1 MPKEISMFF
10 VRRLI
15 LSLVVGLFI
24 SQVYAFTPS
33 RTAQESV
40 EYSVNEIFAVVRKYS
55 GDESDS
61 ARLAYLDE
69 VSEVLEPVIGYN
81 IIARRVMGDA
91 YADATREQKIRFLE
105 VFKRSLVNTYA
116 GGIYSFGAFQV
127 EVLPSQDDKKD
138 TVKNTRVYLDVVSPD
153 GLRYSLVQSVY
164 YSQEAEDWKMQ
175 NAIFNGINL
184 GVTFRTQFEQIYK
197 ETNGNLDQTI
207 AEWERITEEA
217 YSSTKFR

>member
-1 MPKEISMFF
+1 MFLA
-10 VRRLI
+10 RRLI
-15 LSLVVGLFI
+15 ISLVLGLFV
-24 SQVYAFTPS
+24 SQSFAFTPS
-33 RTAQESV
+33 RSAQDSV
-40 EYSVNEIFAVVRKYS
+40 EEGVNAILAVVRKYE
-55 GDESDS
+55 GDQQES

-69 VSEVLEPVIGYN
+69 VTEVLEPVIGYT

-91 YADATREQKIRFLE
+91 YNDASREQKIRFFE
-105 VFKRSLVNTYA
+105 VFKRSMINTYA
-116 GGIYSFGAFQV
+116 GGIYTFGAYQV

-138 TVKNTRVYLDVVSPD
+138 TVKNTRVYMDVVSPE
-153 GLRYSLVQSVY
+153 GPRYSLVQSVY
-164 YSQEAEDWKMQ
+164 YSQNEEDWKMQ

-197 ETNGNLDQTI
+197 ETNGNLDDTI